1 MFLNA
6 TRMRYSTD
14 CGIAALAT
22 ATGKAWDACSLNLIG
37 KGSYFV
43 TPETY
48 CGVTQ
53 YQMQLGIATLML
65 WDETM
70 PSGAP
75 LTSAKG
81 QRGVVLVRVEHAELE
96 GQRHWLAWE
105 KDEHGRVWL
114 YNPTDGEVFR
124 AESMTG
130 RGFYQLCHFTIA

>member
-1 MFLNA
+1 MFPNA

-22 ATGKAWDACSLNLIG
+22 AAGSPCHWLSAYGLLFGSHAPGDYYGVEVPAMCSAIKNL
-37 KGSYFV
+37 
-43 TPETY
+43 
-48 CGVTQ
+48 
-53 YQMQLGIATLML
+53 LGARSA
-65 WDETM
+65 M

-81 QRGVVLVRVEHAELE
+81 PKGVVLCRVEHENAWTD
-96 GQRHWLAWE
+96 GRHWLAWE